1 MKLKTILLSVTSVTA
16 AHGATTVTLAN
27 FAGAS
32 SGLPIVDNTGTP
44 IAKADSLLQ
53 VGTFTQAFADSL
65 GGLDTRTSDQ
75 DVIDAFTAAGTGRGM
90 TFDGLFNGSI
100 DSDSDGFL
108 GAAATPL
115 YALITYTP
123 AGADPQAMVLNFG
136 NTFPE
141 QNAVGAASVDLGRSI
156 ALGDVVFGNTAST
169 VPVSV
174 DSFPPPLQ
182 NDNFKQGLTFDGGV
196 NGVLF
201 NTEKTVLLAY
211 PAGETDANYTIP
223 YGVTSIGDSAFL
235 GSSSLESIT
244 IPESVESI
252 GGQAFFGCSSLTS
265 ITIPDAVNSIKFG
278 AFGDCTSLTTIEVG
292 AGNVNYTVSEGVLFN
307 KEKTLLHTYPAGKT
321 DANYTIP
328 DSVTS
333 IEASA
338 FLGSS
343 SLESITIPDGV
354 TSIGTHVFYNC
365 SSLESIT
372 FEENSLLTSIGN
384 GAFFKCTNLTSITI
398 PDSVTSIEGSA
409 FNSCSSLTS
418 ITIPESVTSIGD
430 YAFSGCTSL
439 TSITFMGAAPTV
451 GVNAFF
457 RVADGARA
465 GASNEFVDSFGG
477 TGNIWERL
485 TVTNTSS
492 TRTIEATIVTGSG
505 SVAGGGT
512 FITGSSVTLTATP
525 DADYVFIG
533 WSGDATGSVNPLT
546 LTIERGMD
554 VGAIFIKLAS
564 HGLVTQTSYDVV
576 EAERDARPTQ
586 VAYDAAI
593 ATARTAGQEDVT
605 SDPASY
611 SLFTEDQIHAMSADP
626 TIGMNDAGNV
636 EMKINFFESADLVTF
651 APFTV
656 TPESVSVVDGN
667 ICLEF
672 TPKDAAFFQLSLR

>member
-211 PAGETDANYTIP
+211 PAGKTDANYTIP

-418 ITIPESVTSIGD
+418 ITIPESVTRIGD

-656 TPESVSVVDGN
+656 TPESVSVADGN

-672 TPKDAAFFQLSLR
+672 TPRDAAFCRFSLR

>member
-1 MKLKTILLSVTSVTA
+1 
-16 AHGATTVTLAN
+16 
-27 FAGAS
+27 
-32 SGLPIVDNTGTP
+32 
-44 IAKADSLLQ
+44 
-53 VGTFTQAFADSL
+53 
-65 GGLDTRTSDQ
+65 
-75 DVIDAFTAAGTGRGM
+75 
-90 TFDGLFNGSI
+90 
-100 DSDSDGFL
+100 
-108 GAAATPL
+108 
-115 YALITYTP
+115 
-123 AGADPQAMVLNFG
+123 
-136 NTFPE
+136 
-141 QNAVGAASVDLGRSI
+141 
-156 ALGDVVFGNTAST
+156 
-169 VPVSV
+169 
-174 DSFPPPLQ
+174 
-182 NDNFKQGLTFDGGV
+182 
-196 NGVLF
+196 
-201 NTEKTVLLAY
+201 
-211 PAGETDANYTIP
+211 
-223 YGVTSIGDSAFL
+223 
-235 GSSSLESIT
+235 
-244 IPESVESI
+244 
-252 GGQAFFGCSSLTS
+252 
-265 ITIPDAVNSIKFG
+265 
-278 AFGDCTSLTTIEVG
+278 
-292 AGNVNYTVSEGVLFN
+292 
-307 KEKTLLHTYPAGKT
+307 
-321 DANYTIP
+321 
-328 DSVTS
+328 
-333 IEASA
+333 
-338 FLGSS
+338 
-343 SLESITIPDGV
+343 
-354 TSIGTHVFYNC
+354 
-365 SSLESIT
+365 
-372 FEENSLLTSIGN
+372 
-384 GAFFKCTNLTSITI
+384 
-398 PDSVTSIEGSA
+398 
-409 FNSCSSLTS
+409 
-418 ITIPESVTSIGD
+418 
-430 YAFSGCTSL
+430 
-439 TSITFMGAAPTV
+439 MGAAPTV

-656 TPESVSVVDGN
+656 TPESVSVADGN